1 MKNEFQGSID
11 SKLSPIHASDSCN
24 MPFKSPPS
32 KAVKSTMLSLK
43 CLIFIEAVQQELILI
58 ECVFWVLSV
67 HHFLFPPPHYPNATV
82 HSTFLPPLLLP
93 FHSLLKSICINFTV
107 NPLSVS
113 ITSLFFSFNFHLFSA
128 YRR

>member
-32 KAVKSTMLSLK
+32 KAVKSTI
-43 CLIFIEAVQQELILI
+43 CY
-58 ECVFWVLSV
+58 
-67 HHFLFPPPHYPNATV
+67 LFTISCSPPLPPPPHYPNATV
-82 HSTFLPPLLLP
+82 HSTFLPPPLLLP

-113 ITSLFFSFNFHLFSA
+113 VTSLFFSFNFHLFSA